1 MKYIKIIIA
10 VALSGV
16 LFTNVSAEKASSL
29 DELLKQVKQGKIRES
44 KEK

>member
-29 DELLKQVKQGKIRES
+29 DELFKTGKAGQDS
-44 KEK
+44 